1 MHWLAEFDGHTVTV
15 EAPASAANLGAGY
28 DCLAVAL
35 SLVNRV
41 QVEVRAYARGEVE
54 VTVSGEG
61 EGEIAGDDDNRFL
74 AGLRA
79 ALVEVHGE
87 LPEGIGWRI
96 AMTNRIPLGRGLGSS
111 AAATVSGLL
120 AGNTLAGGALS
131 STQLLALATAIEGH
145 PDNAAAVL
153 HGGFVVVGP
162 SGDGLEAIRFGV
174 PRELR
179 AVVFVP
185 EQRLPTADM
194 RRVLPSMVP
203 LGDAVANLGRVGLGV
218 AGLASGRYDL
228 LRELTVDR
236 LHEPY
241 RAAVY
246 PELPL
251 LVSAAREAGA
261 IGACLSGSGSTVLAF
276 SDSMASMTA
285 IEAAFMAVAADR
297 GLAGRVEILSPREKG
312 ATVTARTS

>member
-1 MHWLAEFDGHTVTV
+1 MHWLAELDGHTVTV

-41 QVEVRAYARGEVE
+41 QVEVRAFSRGGVE

-61 EGEIAGDDDNRFL
+61 EDEIGSDDDNRFL

-79 ALVEVHGE
+79 AVVETRGE
-87 LPEGIGWRI
+87 LPDGVGWRI
-96 AMTNRIPLGRGLGSS
+96 AMTNRIPVGRGLGSS
-111 AAATVSGLL
+111 AAATVAGLL
-120 AGNTLAGGALS
+120 AGNALAGGSLEPAR
-131 STQLLALATAIEGH
+131 LLTLAAAIEGH
-145 PDNAAAVL
+145 PDNAAAAL

-162 SGDGLEAIRFGV
+162 SGDGLDAIRFSV

-179 AVVFVP
+179 AVAFIP
-185 EQRLPTADM
+185 EQRLRTTDM

-203 LGDAVANLGRVGLGV
+203 LADAVANLGRVGLGV

-228 LRELTVDR
+228 LRALTVDR

-241 RAAVY
+241 QAALY
-246 PELPL
+246 PELPFL
-251 LVSAAREAGA
+251 LAAAREAGA

-276 SDSMASMTA
+276 SDSMAAMTS

-297 GLAGRVEILSPREKG
+297 GLDGRVEILSPRDKG
-312 ATVTARTS
+312 AAVTKTS